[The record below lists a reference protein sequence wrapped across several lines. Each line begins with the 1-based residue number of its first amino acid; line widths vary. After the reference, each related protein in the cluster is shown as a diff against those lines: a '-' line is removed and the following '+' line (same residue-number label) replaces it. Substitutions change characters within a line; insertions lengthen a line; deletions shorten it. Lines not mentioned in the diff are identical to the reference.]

1 MNEQKIR
8 KARKQDISRIAEIIV
23 FGKRVAYRDIF
34 RDDIGS
40 FNELQVLAVAE
51 EILGNPALLERIVV
65 YDDGIVKGVIAV
77 ESTGRSAEIS
87 NFYVEPFFKGEGIG
101 TSLLQY
107 VISEMKS
114 MGLSKLFLWVLE
126 ENLPARRFYEKA
138 GFRSTGDSKL
148 LGDTGKIDLY
158 YELLL

>member
-1 MNEQKIR
+1 MRKQEIR

-34 RDDIGS
+34 KDGVGS
-40 FNELQVLAVAE
+40 FNELQVMDVAE
-51 EILGNPALLERIVV
+51 EILGNPALLESMAV
-65 YDDGIVKGVIAV
+65 YDDGIVKGVIAAGI
-77 ESTGRSAEIS
+77 SGNSAEIS

-101 TSLLQY
+101 TCLLRH
-107 VISEMKS
+107 VISGMKAAGVRKIF
-114 MGLSKLFLWVLE
+114 MWVLE
-126 ENLPARRFYEKA
+126 ENLPARRFYEKV
-138 GFRSTGDSKL
+138 GFRSTGESKL